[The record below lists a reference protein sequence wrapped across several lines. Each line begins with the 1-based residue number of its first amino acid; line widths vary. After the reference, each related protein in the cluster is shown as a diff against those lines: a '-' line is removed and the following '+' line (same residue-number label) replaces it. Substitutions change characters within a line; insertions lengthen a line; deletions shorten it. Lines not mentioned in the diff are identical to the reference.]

1 MGLAAKTNEKFEA
14 CRSARWELE
23 IGVSIGGLRGWPG
36 PMRARGGHSFGVRAA
51 AVAAGS
57 LRGRSCRYAAL
68 LPVLRERADRGG
80 GTALSPFRLQHL
92 PLCAQHHP
100 QGGSQSP
107 APGRGTSCRPLASY
121 HRVVSPPAP
130 EYAFPALS
138 FAALFS
144 RSLPVSSTFEDI
156 QNPAVCPS
164 PRLLPWV
171 FVVTSPRAPGSP
183 VVTTAAKL
191 VLLTPKSDRV
201 LRVLRNPQQ
210 FPSALNGSE
219 RKG

>member
-80 GTALSPFRLQHL
+80 GTALPPFRLQHL

-130 EYAFPALS
+130 STPSPPSL
-138 FAALFS
+138 
-144 RSLPVSSTFEDI
+144 SLPFFHG
-156 QNPAVCPS
+156 
-164 PRLLPWV
+164 R
-171 FVVTSPRAPGSP
+171 
-183 VVTTAAKL
+183 
-191 VLLTPKSDRV
+191 
-201 LRVLRNPQQ
+201 
-210 FPSALNGSE
+210 FPSALPSRTSRIRPFVPPQGCYPGFLSLPLLGLLAPLWSQQRPNWSC
-219 RKG
+219 